1 MDIIN
6 SLALPLMLLLAF
18 GVMFGLVKI
27 RSILFFLLS
36 LLLLPFFVS
45 VISQAF
51 SAGFSYKNKMSW
63 QMWLIF
69 IFIGLIILRLI
80 IDKTFRR
87 K

>member
-6 SLALPLMLLLAF
+6 SLALPVMLLLAF
-18 GVMFGLVKI
+18 GVMFGIVKI
-27 RSILFFLLS
+27 RSILFFLLA

-45 VISQAF
+45 AISQAF
-51 SAGFSYKNKMSW
+51 GAGFSYRNRMSW

-80 IDKTFRR
+80 IDKIFRR